1 MPSRAPDISK
11 AGRVF
16 RVLGIL
22 GVLYG
27 GPGMILEG
35 DLYLVGVLPKTSA
48 ALGAGWHARVVAGG
62 TLALLAGGGLI
73 ERSESGR
80 RLAQRAALLS
90 SLFGLTSLLV
100 AMSRA
105 DFSELLPTL
114 GGFAFAAYA
123 CFLLGRPDIRAQ
135 FNVDSGSSGRQ
146 NFATVIFAVVAV
158 VIFVTCYVELTTQ
171 APDETSA
178 AAGGSGAT
186 SAAAP
191 GSGATF
197 SFIARS
203 ASRRSS
209 RRGSSGASAPERL
222 SAPGRPDFAT
232 DARY

>member
-1 MPSRAPDISK
+1 
-11 AGRVF
+11 
-16 RVLGIL
+16 
-22 GVLYG
+22 
-27 GPGMILEG
+27 
-35 DLYLVGVLPKTSA
+35 
-48 ALGAGWHARVVAGG
+48 
-62 TLALLAGGGLI
+62 
-73 ERSESGR
+73 
-80 RLAQRAALLS
+80 
-90 SLFGLTSLLV
+90 
-100 AMSRA
+100 MSRA
-105 DFSELLPTL
+105 DFSELLPTF

-232 DARY
+232 DARYDQPHLNRDFHELAGLTPTEYLGRLFVTPGGRQVRG